1 MRVAWGVVT
10 WYAPL
15 MENAALSS
23 SRRDF
28 LKASTLACAGL
39 ATGFRA
45 SDQPARLKLGIDN
58 FSVRALRLKAPQLLD
73 YAASLKVDVMF
84 FSDLDVYESHDESYL
99 SRLKDKADE
108 LNLQIHV
115 GTGSICPSSRTF
127 DKRFGTAEEQLALTI
142 RVAKQLGSPVAR
154 CYLGNAEDRK
164 VEGGIQAHIKNVVT
178 VCRNVRRQALE
189 AGVKIAVENHAGD
202 MQAWELAGLIEA
214 AGKEYVGATID
225 SGNAT
230 WALEDPLANLE
241 ILGPYTVTSGIR
253 DSMLWEDSEGV
264 VVQWTAM
271 GEGLINFHE
280 YMKIYAGLCPEA
292 PVNLEII
299 SGFAR
304 RYPYLQSDFWKPY
317 PEAKAHEFARFLALA
332 KRGSAMEPYRAP
344 AGEDRQIAEG
354 NYQKA
359 ELERSIRYC
368 REVLKLGVKGST

>member
-1 MRVAWGVVT
+1 MKN
-10 WYAPL
+10 P
-15 MENAALSS
+15 ALST

-39 ATGFRA
+39 ATGLRGP
-45 SDQPARLKLGIDN
+45 DEGPRLKLGFDN
-58 FSVRALRLKAPQLLD
+58 FSVRALRLKAPELLD
-73 YAASLKVDVMF
+73 YAARLKVDVMF
-84 FSDLDVYESHDESYL
+84 FSDLDVYESHDELYL
-99 SRLKDKADE
+99 GKLKDKADDLGLE
-108 LNLQIHV
+108 IHV

-142 RVAKQLGSPVAR
+142 RVARQLGSPVAR

-164 VEGGIQAHIKNVVT
+164 AEGGIQTHIKNVVA
-178 VCRNVRRQALE
+178 VCRHARKQAVE

-214 AGKEYVGATID
+214 AGKDYVGATID

-230 WALEDPLANLE
+230 WALEDPITNLE

-271 GEGLINFHE
+271 GEGVVDFHE
-280 YMKIYAGLCPEA
+280 YMAKYAQLCPEA

-304 RYPYLQSDFWKPY
+304 RYPYLKPEFWEPY
-317 PEAKAHEFARFLALA
+317 PEARAYEFARFLALA
-332 KRGSAMEPYRAP
+332 KRGSPIEPFRAP
-344 AGEDRQIAEG
+344 AGEERRLAEG

-368 REVLKLGVKGST
+368 KKVLKLGLKT